1 MVSNSKVLTVSY
13 GTFSC
18 TLEGFDDSFDTMK
31 AIAEYFRDLA
41 SDDRYFGAEPPTPDA
56 EMLARIAEREIAR
69 RVQAREE
76 SGGFILTAEAKPD
89 AVAEPKAQEV
99 AAEPAPAPEP
109 VGSPQAEA
117 EIDTPADAA
126 APVEADEEE
135 IADASDIA
143 DIDPIVDT
151 VATPETAAPE
161 VTQDVAEATVPD
173 IPEAD
178 AVATDGAAAP
188 QTAPIQTIA
197 EPAQPEP
204 EPLPA
209 APSADAAVSLLDDS
223 SVAAKLQRIRAV
235 VSRGTV
241 QTVETD
247 YTEDEHA
254 DDFIAAA
261 ANEIEE
267 VIEAD
272 DQAELAAEDV
282 EEENYSS
289 ILDAVARAKTDAE
302 EAAAEAK
309 AEPEDIAGDETAPE
323 QRDQQPEAETAK
335 APEGPVENAAETQ
348 VSAPEEIAPEQA
360 AAQPARPVRVLKM
373 KRSDF
378 EAALSSGHLEEHT
391 DIQEDEPESSLSP
404 EEEADLLRELAE
416 VEAEFAEDEEELEA
430 DDVRSIFA
438 AEDAPEEET
447 APEEPGRAQLEEP
460 DVSRLMEK
468 TQSEM
473 DNPEGAHRRNAIA
486 HLRAAV
492 AATRAE
498 TEAGGGLNRGDDSV
512 DAFRD
517 DLESVVRPRRP
528 VRPQTH
534 AERPESPRPAPLKL
548 VASQRIDAPAETAPA
563 AAAITIK
570 PRRVSLKPAADTSA
584 NQAAISDYKS
594 FAEFAEAMG
603 AEKLPDLLEAAAA
616 YLSYVEGHEQFS
628 RPQLMNKARQV
639 EENAFSRED
648 GLRSFGQLLRQGKI
662 EKLQGGRFTVSDQ
675 IGFKPKNRAAG

>member
-1 MVSNSKVLTVSY
+1 MVSNNKVLTVSY

-41 SDDRYFGAEPPTPDA
+41 ADDRYFGAEPPTPDA

-76 SGGFILTAEAKPD
+76 SGGFVLTAEAKPD
-89 AVAEPKAQEV
+89 AAEADPDAQMAPV
-99 AAEPAPAPEP
+99 PASDAAPSEP
-109 VGSPQAEA
+109 VATDQADTEIEA
-117 EIDTPADAA
+117 PVDAA
-126 APVEADEEE
+126 APVEAVEEN
-135 IADASDIA
+135 
-143 DIDPIVDT
+143 
-151 VATPETAAPE
+151 ATEEPVEEPGAAPE
-161 VTQDVAEATVPD
+161 APAPEVSETVEDATGPEMTPDMAED
-173 IPEAD
+173 
-178 AVATDGAAAP
+178 AAA
-188 QTAPIQTIA
+188 TTDIALTETIA

-235 VSRGTV
+235 VSRGNSR
-241 QTVETD
+241 TVETD

-254 DDFIAAA
+254 EDFLAAA
-261 ANEIEE
+261 AEEIEE

-272 DQAELAAEDV
+272 DQAELAAEEV
-282 EEENYSS
+282 EDDNFSS
-289 ILDAVARAKTDAE
+289 ILDAVAQAKAEDAEKAEE
-302 EAAAEAK
+302 EAAVEDE
-309 AEPEDIAGDETAPE
+309 AEPESEAMQQAEADETAE
-323 QRDQQPEAETAK
+323 DDA
-335 APEGPVENAAETQ
+335 APAAETT
-348 VSAPEEIAPEQA
+348 P
-360 AAQPARPVRVLKM
+360 PARPVRVLKM

-378 EAALSSGHLEEHT
+378 EAALSNGHLEEQT
-391 DIQEDEPESSLSP
+391 DVAQVEAESSLSP

-416 VEAEFAEDEEELEA
+416 VEAEFGDADEELEA

-438 AEDAPEEET
+438 EDDEAETAAAEEEEPET
-447 APEEPGRAQLEEP
+447 AAVAAEEEEPGRAQLEEP

-492 AATRAE
+492 EATRAE
-498 TEAGGGLNRGDDSV
+498 TEAGGGLKRGDDSV

-517 DLESVVRPRRP
+517 DLDSVVRPRRP
-528 VRPQTH
+528 VRPQAH
-534 AERPESPRPAPLKL
+534 AERPEAPRPAPLKL
-548 VASQRIDAPAETAPA
+548 VASQRIDAPVEAAPVTAP
-563 AAAITIK
+563 IK
-570 PRRVSLKPAADTSA
+570 IRPRRVSLKPAAESSA
-584 NQAAISDYKS
+584 SQADVSAYGS

-639 EENAFSRED
+639 EENQFSRED

-675 IGFKPKNRAAG
+675 IGFKPKNRATG